1 VTSMIP
7 KALYVVVSDPNNPH
21 VLGGVEIFRRKRA
34 AERACKWGDQK
45 LVVYVPQARSHER
58 P

>member
-1 VTSMIP
+1 MIP